1 MKHQTIKY
9 RKGEVV
15 VLSLRWLLGILLGV
29 VFIFSFGMTAS
40 AKIIE
45 VDESTTNFSQG
56 NKLTLLK
63 EPDIQEFRVTT
74 NIPSS
79 RLTWDNNQPKYHNF
93 QQQYDHKYLII
104 DNVQP
109 NDKVYVYYKNAG
121 LYEGRPIDLRITF
134 SNIHYQKRS
143 KYDANRSYLHISESP
158 FSGYVFYNISHA
170 FIEYSF
176 YDTETGRVLNV
187 DGNSF
192 LTFNSLNGY
201 FSSDGLGQGE
211 FYNYLNYDTSQADSP
226 VDAYIIKNSNIELKS
241 HSHLPYKKPVYIG
254 VSNDFEDRLGSPTFT
269 KNSVSFQ
276 IRGTHHKFV
285 FGSGRNSAWQTPSS
299 AVLFNV
305 TAPNP
310 TKEVVTQSGIN
321 VTDNYVFGGEKITYR
336 IGQQVHVLGQDIL
349 EKYDSIVIKDNLPNE
364 VIYDDARLVDE
375 NGNTVQ
381 NAGRIDYD
389 SRNHRVTF
397 TASQEFLKET
407 MAYNG
412 ETYYLEI
419 DVTVKDLHDGV
430 NGRDIVFQNQ
440 ASVIVNDVEK
450 YSNTVTNKIR
460 SHLAEIGLK
469 KVQIFTDKASNG
481 LPFHVE
487 LSHRLISAESVSDFI
502 EGNKI
507 KLQVKDK
514 STGDTV
520 FNKTYALDELD
531 NLTID
536 GKIPSDDLS
545 RNSVKNYEFL
555 LSYVEG
561 RGLRMG
567 SNNKIELEG
576 HTATEGRLSPED
588 DNGIFTFEGVVMTE
602 REYGR
607 NMVTYDERLEIKY
620 IPVQR
625 VKSGYAFDLYAEATY
640 TNEVLDLVEERVNI
654 NRSVDMTTWV
664 DHRLLDK
671 SLEYFEDNVTY
682 NGDDTVQINATRSAS
697 NTDTSTTTVYHAPHI
712 FLEQESGM
720 MFTKNQKNNGEL
732 RGKAIDAGNRLYVPV
747 WDISLGEYD
756 LYFMSKNAI
765 GSHRISFEMPSKVD
779 VYAFM
784 FHHIDSDTVEL
795 DELLL
800 HPVREED
807 MPDVFN

>member
-1 MKHQTIKY
+1 MRTQVRFVLGFLSI
-9 RKGEVV
+9 V
-15 VLSLRWLLGILLGV
+15 VLSFTGLFTETVQGAILE
-29 VFIFSFGMTAS
+29 IDKSN
-40 AKIIE
+40 
-45 VDESTTNFSQG
+45 TNFSQG

-79 RLTWDNNQPKYHNF
+79 RVEFRTDKAKYSAF

-104 DNVQP
+104 KNPTP
-109 NDKVYVYYKNAG
+109 NDTVTAYYKNAG
-121 LYEGRPIDLRITF
+121 TYEGRPIDLMMTF
-134 SNIHYQKRS
+134 SNMNYQYKGVAWGRDQIHLQ
-143 KYDANRSYLHISESP
+143 ISESP
-158 FSGYVFYNISHA
+158 FSGYVFYNMSHG
-170 FIEYSF
+170 IVEYSF
-176 YDTETGRVLNV
+176 YDSKTGRILNV

-192 LTFNSLNGY
+192 LTFNSLNGEY
-201 FSSDGLGQGE
+201 PGSVGGE
-211 FYNYLNYDTSQADSP
+211 FYNYLNYDVSQNNSP
-226 VDAYIIKNSNIELKS
+226 VDAYVINGTNIALRSKSN
-241 HSHLPYKKPVYIG
+241 LPYKSPIFIG
-254 VSNDFEDRLGSPTFT
+254 ESNNFMDWLGSPTFT
-269 KNSVSFQ
+269 RNSVSFQ

-285 FGSGRNSAWQTPSS
+285 FGSGSNSAWQTPSS
-299 AVLFNV
+299 GVLFNV
-305 TAPNP
+305 TAPDP

-321 VTDNYVFGGEKITYR
+321 ATDNYVFGGEKITYR
-336 IGQQVHVLGQDIL
+336 IGQQVHVLGQDIM

-364 VIYDDARLVDE
+364 VMYDGARLVDE
-375 NGNTVQ
+375 NGNTVR
-381 NAGRIDYD
+381 NAGHIDYD

-407 MAYNG
+407 MVYNG

-450 YSNTVTNKIR
+450 DSNMVTNKIR

-487 LSHRLISAESVSDFI
+487 LSHRLISAGSVSDFI
-502 EGNKI
+502 EGHKI

-520 FNKTYALDELD
+520 FNKTYALDKLD

-561 RGLRMG
+561 LGLRMG

-602 REYGR
+602 REYSHD
-607 NMVTYDERLEIKY
+607 MVTYDERLEIKY

-625 VKSGYAFDLYAEATY
+625 VKSGYAFNLYAEATY
-640 TNEVLDLVEERVNI
+640 TNEVLDLVAERVNI
-654 NRSVDMTTWV
+654 NRSVDMTTRV

-682 NGDDTVQINATRSAS
+682 NGDDTVQIDATRSAS

-765 GSHRISFEMPSKVD
+765 GSHRISFEIPSKVD